1 MLIFLLSMPRVIN
14 MVVKMLKE
22 IDSQEQ
28 SYQWMSD
35 FNKFLED
42 REK

>member
-1 MLIFLLSMPRVIN
+1 MLIFLLSMLRVIN

-42 REK
+42 RKK